1 MRTRIEIER
10 CMNGKK
16 NSIKMGDR
24 SMLKQRF
31 VTTSMMYNHH
41 NHHDNGG
48 DGMYTNKGGGVCKD
62 GMCGVLYYDSSSI

>member
-1 MRTRIEIER
+1 MYMLNER

-41 NHHDNGG
+41 NHHDCHRSLKINEKK
-48 DGMYTNKGGGVCKD
+48 NEKEREREKRE
-62 GMCGVLYYDSSSI
+62 IE